1 MKLLKRADM
10 PFVAALAAS
19 IVLYV
24 SVRFDFGRVPYE
36 DAAMLMRYA
45 SHVAEGYGVVWNVG
59 EAPVDG
65 ATDFLFMALV
75 AGLVKAG
82 ISPEAATRALG
93 FVSHALTVFLVYA
106 SIVRYAGGRR
116 WIALLSAAF
125 VALGPGLRYVEA
137 YFGTPFFVFLGSL
150 TWYLALALITGIP
163 TRKLSLGFTLAA
175 LATGLTRP
183 EGVLLSAIILMAIV
197 YAKGWRGSAP
207 IVLCFLLVFVLAGGA
222 YLGWRKIYFG
232 YLLPNPFYAKGGGEL
247 HATVLLQSIRNA
259 ATLLLPLVPVFVFAG
274 VASVATLVRPRRVVR
289 LLRPAAGV
297 LLALFVLG
305 LLRTSHAGHPIRLLG
320 RYSPSYAVALAALLG
335 GAVVVFGIDAWVR
348 RLRARGIPAERVLG
362 SSVDHY
368 AANLRC
374 WTVIA
379 LIPLVGYTTIWILI
393 QDYMNYL
400 MRFQYVLLPMA
411 CMVWPLPFARASET
425 PRTKRSFTGGQRALA
440 VMLGTALVVGS
451 VGLQRSMMPVRGRF
465 HDGRFDMARM
475 LNEYSGRGYTVATT
489 EAGLLPYYSEWNAVD
504 VYGYN
509 DRWIA
514 HHGLSEAY
522 LDDRHPELV
531 VVAGTYPLAG
541 GRPAIGILKQY
552 VETKDYILAA
562 AYGADRTKVHYYY
575 VRRGCAD
582 TDALVQGIRNLDY
595 VWYMSGGTATDFAAE

>member
-1 MKLLKRADM
+1 VKLLTRADL

-19 IVLYV
+19 IVLY
-24 SVRFDFGRVPYE
+24 SSALFDFGRVPYE

-45 SHVAEGYGVVWNVG
+45 SHVAGGHGIVWNVG

-75 AGLVKAG
+75 AALVKAG

-116 WIALLSAAF
+116 WIALPSAAF

-137 YFGTPFFVFLGSL
+137 YFGTTFFAFLGSL
-150 TWYLALALITGIP
+150 TWYFALALITGTP
-163 TRKLSLGFTLAA
+163 TRKLSWGFTLAA

-183 EGVLLSAIILMAIV
+183 EGVFLSAIILVAIV
-197 YAKGWRGSAP
+197 CAKGWRASAP
-207 IVLCFLLVFVLAGGA
+207 IVRCFLLVFAVAGGA

-259 ATLLLPLVPVFVFAG
+259 ATLLLPLVPVFVFVA
-274 VASVATLVRPRRVVR
+274 VASVATLVKPRLVLR

-305 LLRTSHAGHPIRLLG
+305 LLRTSHPGHPIRLLG
-320 RYSPSYAVALAALLG
+320 RYSPSYAIALAALLA
-335 GAVVVFGIDAWVR
+335 GAVVALGVDAWVR
-348 RLRARGIPAERVLG
+348 GLRARGIPAEQVLG
-362 SSVDHY
+362 TSVDRY
-368 AANLRC
+368 AANLRR
-374 WTVIA
+374 WTAIA
-379 LIPLVGYTTIWILI
+379 LIPLAGYTAIWILI
-393 QDYMNYL
+393 QDFMNYL
-400 MRFQYVLLPMA
+400 MRFQYVLLPIA
-411 CMVWPLPFARASET
+411 CMVWPLPFVRASET
-425 PRTKRSFTGGQRALA
+425 SRTQRSFTRGQRVLA

-451 VGLQRSMMPVRGRF
+451 VGLQRSMMTVLGRF

-475 LNEYSGRGYTVATT
+475 LNVYSGRGYTMATT

-522 LDDRHPELV
+522 LDRRHPELIV
-531 VVAGTYPLAG
+531 IAGTYPLAG
-541 GRPAIGILKQY
+541 GRPAIGILQHY
-552 VETKDYILAA
+552 VEKNDYVLAA
-562 AYGADRTKVHYYY
+562 AYGGDRTKVHYYY
-575 VRRGCAD
+575 VRRGFAD
-582 TDALVQGIRNLDY
+582 TDALVQSIRDLDY
-595 VWYMSGGTATDFAAE
+595 GWYMSGRTAIDFAAE